1 MAAPLCDSVLLN
13 GYHPSLFSFSSKSNK
28 IHSHNSPLGKPCPLS
43 RSIASKWATNRRR
56 RMPVKV
62 KASLG
67 SLIGGIFKGTD
78 TGESTRQ
85 QYAPTV
91 SAINKL
97 EAEMSSLSD
106 SQLRDQT
113 SVLKERA
120 QRGESLDSLLPV
132 RLLIFIAFLFYLFIY
147 FYNQLT
153 DYLAGSFCCC
163 PRGFKEGFG
172 SSTL

>member
-56 RMPVKV
+56 RVPVKV

-106 SQLRDQT
+106 SQLRDKT

-147 FYNQLT
+147 LFLQSIN
-153 DYLAGSFCCC
+153 
-163 PRGFKEGFG
+163 
-172 SSTL
+172 